1 VLDWQTV
8 STQPV
13 KKSRTSAGAE
23 RQAQFS
29 VTSSQ
34 PEESASPIGIMQLKR
49 HEGADCTAGRAVMLY
64 SGELS
69 TLVDIAA
76 DIAMLEDDEE
86 VVLAERTRD
95 VVKERMARSFMIE
108 GAIVVLGACVC
119 HE

>member
-1 VLDWQTV
+1 
-8 STQPV
+8 V

-34 PEESASPIGIMQLKR
+34 PEESASPIGMRQLNR

-69 TLVDIAA
+69 TPVDVAA
-76 DIAMLEDDEE
+76 DISMLEGDDEL
-86 VVLAERTRD
+86 VLAERTKG
-95 VVKERMARSFMIE
+95 VVRERMARSLMIG
-108 GAIVVLGACVC
+108 GAIVVLGARGC
-119 HE
+119 HQ